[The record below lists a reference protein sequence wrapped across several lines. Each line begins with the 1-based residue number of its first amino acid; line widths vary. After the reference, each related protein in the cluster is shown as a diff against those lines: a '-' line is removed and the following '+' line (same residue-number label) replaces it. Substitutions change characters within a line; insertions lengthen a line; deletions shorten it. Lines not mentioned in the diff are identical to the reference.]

1 MNYQVLARKYRPKT
15 FGELIGQEHIARALV
30 HAIERKR
37 VAHAYLFSG
46 ARGVG
51 KTSVARILSQ
61 ALNCMESDSAE
72 PCGTCDNC
80 TSIAKGT
87 SLAVWEIDGAS
98 NNSVDD
104 VRQLIES
111 ARNAIPSTY
120 NFRVFIIDEVHML
133 SIAAF
138 NALLKTLEEPPTRT
152 VFILATTELH
162 KVPDTVLSRCQRYD
176 FRLVSPEAISR
187 ALVQILEKE
196 RISFEHGAVALVSRL
211 AEGSLR
217 DGLSLL
223 DRVVAYCGE
232 EISVED
238 ASKILG
244 VVNKRELFFLSRAII
259 ARDVSSVLEIISRM
273 ANEGG
278 DTSILLREFV
288 IHWRELLL
296 AAHLDVPA
304 LMKIGISE
312 FDSAD
317 LKDQVRMLD
326 TFDLQQ
332 LNNTAREEGE
342 RALRGM
348 HPWYAFE
355 ALVIRMATREHYV
368 DLETLFKES
377 VNALPKGTAPALS
390 TSVRSPDRVTPLGQ
404 GGQHLQPQGESNST
418 ARASVAS
425 GGSSQQQVMVV
436 PNWSDF
442 LEFASRQRCAPFL
455 LESLKRSLMQSFS
468 QGSLSLISGS
478 FEYKNISN
486 AENLNTLKTLLVN
499 YSGIQK
505 WNIELKEQEKTKG
518 GAVLPTGRVVNEGNV
533 DSSDVIFETLNEV
546 FPGCRVEPG

>member
-1 MNYQVLARKYRPKT
+1 MNYQVLARKYRPRT

-61 ALNCMESDSAE
+61 ALNCMESHSAE
-72 PCGTCDNC
+72 PCGACDNC

-138 NALLKTLEEPPTRT
+138 NALLKTLEEPPPRT
-152 VFILATTELH
+152 VFILATTELQ

-176 FRLVSPEAISR
+176 FRLVSPEAIGR
-187 ALVQILEKE
+187 ALAQILEKE
-196 RISFEHGAVALVSRL
+196 GVSFEHGALALISRL

-232 EISVED
+232 EVRVDD
-238 ASKILG
+238 ASRILG
-244 VVNKRELFFLSRAII
+244 VVNKRELFALSRAII
-259 ARDVSSVLEIISRM
+259 ARDVSSVLEIISKM

-296 AAHLDVPA
+296 AAHLDMPA
-304 LMKIGISE
+304 LIKIGISE
-312 FDSAD
+312 LDGAD
-317 LKDQVRMLD
+317 LKDQVRTLD
-326 TFDLQQ
+326 TFDLQE
-332 LNNTAREEGE
+332 LNNTAREESE

-368 DLETLFKES
+368 DLETLFKGS
-377 VNALPKGTAPALS
+377 LHALS
-390 TSVRSPDRVTPLGQ
+390 KGAVPASSAALRSFERVAPGEGQSRQVQRESQSSKGSVLPGVSS
-404 GGQHLQPQGESNST
+404 QPQ
-418 ARASVAS
+418 AV
-425 GGSSQQQVMVV
+425 VV
-436 PNWSDF
+436 PIWSDF

-455 LESLKRSLMQSFS
+455 LESLKRSLMQRFS
-468 QGSLSLISGS
+468 EGTLSLVSGS

-486 AENLNTLKTLLVN
+486 AENLSTLQTLLVN
-499 YSGIQK
+499 YSGIPK
-505 WNIELKEQEKTKG
+505 WNIELMEQEKAKG
-518 GAVLPTGRVVNEGNV
+518 GAGSQGGRAVNEGSA
-533 DSSDVIFETLNEV
+533 DSNDVIFETLNEV
-546 FPGCRVEPG
+546 FPGCRVEPT

>member
-1 MNYQVLARKYRPKT
+1 MNYQVLARKYRPRT
-15 FGELIGQEHIARALV
+15 FAELIGQEHITRSLV

-61 ALNCMESDSAE
+61 ALNCMEPSSAE
-72 PCGTCDNC
+72 PCGACDNC
-80 TSIAKGT
+80 VSVAKGI

-111 ARNAIPSTY
+111 ARNAIPLTY

-138 NALLKTLEEPPTRT
+138 NALLKTLEEPPPRT
-152 VFILATTELH
+152 VFILATTELQ

-176 FRLVSPEAISR
+176 FRLVSSEAIGR
-187 ALVQILEKE
+187 ALGQILERE
-196 RISFEHGAVALVSRL
+196 EIAFEQGAVALISRL

-232 EISVED
+232 EVRVDD
-238 ASKILG
+238 ASRILG
-244 VVNKRELFFLSRAII
+244 VVNKRELFALSGAII
-259 ARDVSSVLEIISRM
+259 AREVSSVLEIISKM

-296 AAHLDVPA
+296 SAHLDLPA
-304 LMKIGISE
+304 LAKIGISDL
-312 FDSAD
+312 DSAD
-317 LKDQVRMLD
+317 LKEQVRALD
-326 TFDLQQ
+326 TFDLQE
-332 LNNTAREEGE
+332 LNNTAREESE

-355 ALVIRMATREHYV
+355 ALVIRMATRERYT
-368 DLETLFKES
+368 DLETLFKAS
-377 VNALPKGTAPALS
+377 VNASAKGAVSPSASALRS
-390 TSVRSPDRVTPLGQ
+390 NERVR
-404 GGQHLQPQGESNST
+404 GGQYRQVQQEVQADDSISVLQG
-418 ARASVAS
+418 ASVQA
-425 GGSSQQQVMVV
+425 VV
-436 PNWSDF
+436 PTWSEF

-455 LESLKRSLMQSFS
+455 LESLKRSSMQRFS
-468 QGSLSLISGS
+468 EGNLTLISGS
-478 FEYKNISN
+478 FEYKNIST
-486 AENLNTLKTLLVN
+486 AENLKTLQTLLGS
-499 YSGIQK
+499 YSGIPS
-505 WNIELKEQEKTKG
+505 WNMELKQQERVRV
-518 GAVLPTGRVVNEGNV
+518 GAVLPGERAVNNGGA
-533 DSSDVIFETLNEV
+533 DSSDPIFEALNEV
-546 FPGCRVEPG
+546 FPGCRVELT

>member
-1 MNYQVLARKYRPKT
+1 MNYQVLARKYRPRT

-61 ALNCMESDSAE
+61 ALNCTKPDSAE
-72 PCGTCDNC
+72 PCGACDNC
-80 TSIAKGT
+80 TAIAKGM

-111 ARNAIPSTY
+111 ARNAIPSAY

-138 NALLKTLEEPPTRT
+138 NALLKTLEEPPPRT
-152 VFILATTELH
+152 VFILATTELQ

-176 FRLVSPEAISR
+176 FRLVSPEAIGR
-187 ALVQILEKE
+187 ALAQILERE
-196 RISFEHGAVALVSRL
+196 GISFEQGAVALISRL

-232 EISVED
+232 EVRVDD
-238 ASKILG
+238 ASRILG
-244 VVNKRELFFLSRAII
+244 VVNKRELFALSRAII
-259 ARDVSSVLEIISRM
+259 SREVSSVLEIISKM

-296 AAHLDVPA
+296 SAHLDLPA
-304 LMKIGISE
+304 LTKIGISE
-312 FDSAD
+312 LDSAD
-317 LKDQVRMLD
+317 LKDQVRSLD
-326 TFDLQQ
+326 TYDLQE
-332 LNNTAREEGE
+332 LNNTAREESE

-355 ALVIRMATREHYV
+355 ALVIRMATRERYV
-368 DLETLFKES
+368 DLETLFKAS
-377 VNALPKGTAPALS
+377 GNASGKNASPASTAAL
-390 TSVRSPDRVTPLGQ
+390 RSFEGVS
-404 GGQHLQPQGESNST
+404 GGQHRQVQQEFQSEKAPVLQGVSP
-418 ARASVAS
+418 RV
-425 GGSSQQQVMVV
+425 VV
-436 PNWSDF
+436 PTWSEF
-442 LEFASRQRCAPFL
+442 LDFASRQRCTPFL
-455 LESLKRSLMQSFS
+455 LESLKRSSMQRFS
-468 QGSLSLISGS
+468 QGTLSLISGA
-478 FEYKNISN
+478 FEYKTISS
-486 AENLNTLKTLLVN
+486 AENSKTLKALLVD
-499 YSGIQK
+499 YSGIQQ
-505 WNIELKEQEKTKG
+505 WNIELKEQERVRSGTG
-518 GAVLPTGRVVNEGNV
+518 FQRGEAVKEGSA
-533 DSSDVIFETLNEV
+533 DSGDVIFEALNEV
-546 FPGCRVEPG
+546 FPGCRVEAG